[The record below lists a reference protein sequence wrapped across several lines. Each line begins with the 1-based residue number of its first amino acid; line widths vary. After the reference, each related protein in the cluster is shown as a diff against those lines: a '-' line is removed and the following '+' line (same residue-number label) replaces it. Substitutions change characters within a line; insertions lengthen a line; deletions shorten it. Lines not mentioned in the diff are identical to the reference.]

1 MIESEEHLRER
12 NEIAASIGQTIVI
25 DMLKKYRE
33 RFISQMKTAI
43 PTNSDPY
50 GINLHRYL
58 GRIEAIDFLVSEG
71 ERASKPQNNNKK
83 DK

>member
-25 DMLKKYRE
+25 NMLKKYRE
-33 RFISQMKTAI
+33 RFISQMKTMV
-43 PTNSDPY
+43 PTSNDVY
-50 GINLHRYL
+50 GINVHRAL
-58 GRIEAIDFLVSEG
+58 GRLDAIDFLIAEG
-71 ERASKPQNNNKK
+71 QRATKRD

>member
-1 MIESEEHLRER
+1 MVESEEHLRER

-33 RFISQMKTAI
+33 RFISQMKTAV
-43 PTNSDPY
+43 PTQSDPH

-58 GRIEAIDFLVSEG
+58 GRIEAIDFLITEG
-71 ERASKPQNNNKK
+71 ERASKPQQSNKK

>member
-1 MIESEEHLRER
+1 METEQHLRER
-12 NEIAASIGQTIVI
+12 NIIAASIGQEIVLEQ
-25 DMLKKYRE
+25 LKKFRE
-33 RFISQMKTAI
+33 QFVSQMKTAT

-58 GRIEAIDFLVSEG
+58 GRIEAIDYIINQG
-71 ERASKPQNNNKK
+71 EMAVKPNQSNKK